1 MRLISIEKICSAEF
15 IISEIFVGSYEI
27 VIDLTP
33 LHFPSVGSYEIVI
46 DLTPLHFP
54 SIPFPS
60 LTSLTPFL

>member
-1 MRLISIEKICSAEF
+1 MRLISIEQICSAEF
-15 IISEIFVGSYEI
+15 ISEIF
-27 VIDLTP
+27 L
-33 LHFPSVGSYEIVI
+33 GSYEIVI

>member
-1 MRLISIEKICSAEF
+1 MRLISIEQICSAEF
-15 IISEIFVGSYEI
+15 IISEIF
-27 VIDLTP
+27 L
-33 LHFPSVGSYEIVI
+33 GSYEIVI